1 MSNASNVIRCMFA
14 RSLTISLAAVLFAV
28 VPAHPAA
35 AQGTARDTAESDVGR
50 LRAELHR
57 SYPSLAYV
65 ERYRRAF
72 PAEVQGS
79 DALWRAGAPL
89 PLISSNGDLVRA
101 LVGLQDQHVS
111 LAGPNAGGSQTLG
124 VLFRT
129 SSDGHMIVWR
139 VFEPSVAGVREGDV
153 VQAVD
158 GTPTAAWL
166 ERAAVTTFGGNRR
179 SRAAEAAQRLGLGTT
194 VVHQTAGLGR
204 SVTLTIRS
212 GTAVA
217 RRVTLPWLPMTASR
231 GAAVAAAL
239 DRADLP
245 RTLEVDG
252 RRVGTLRLG
261 GFAPQFDSAFTA
273 AADEA
278 EKRPGVTE
286 EEAMIAGFCAVVRRF
301 IAEGDALASAS
312 DVLLLDLRGNFGGFQ
327 REARLFA
334 EALAPAP
341 LPASFDVFATGRAGT
356 LRLEPLPDDPSCGRL
371 ARARPLVVLTDAGT
385 RSSGEFMAAWLWG
398 AGATVA
404 GERTLGGG
412 GGLDSQAQGFELPQ
426 LGLRVKMSGAFTV
439 FDVTQALSAGETA
452 EAPLLDQ
459 VAREGFAPSR
469 TRPFA
474 IQAAGL
480 RPDLEEPT
488 TLADL
493 RDGGVSLATRI
504 VRRIRTQG
512 GLP

>member
-1 MSNASNVIRCMFA
+1 MSNASSVIRCMFA
-14 RSLTISLAAVLFAV
+14 HPLTISLAAVLLAV
-28 VPAHPAA
+28 VPTRPVVGQDKAP
-35 AQGTARDTAESDVGR
+35 DTAESDVGR
-50 LRAELHR
+50 LRAELLR

-89 PLISSNGDLVRA
+89 PRVRTSGDLVRA

-111 LAGPNAGGSQTLG
+111 LAGPNAGGSETLG

-139 VFEPSVAGVREGDV
+139 VFDPDVAGVREGDV
-153 VQAVD
+153 VLAVD

-166 ERAAVTTFGGNRR
+166 ERAAATTFGGNRR
-179 SRAAEAAQRLGLGTT
+179 SRAAEAAQRLGVGTA

-204 SVTLTIRS
+204 TVTLTIRS
-212 GTAVA
+212 GAAVA
-217 RRVTLPWLPMTASR
+217 RRVTLPWLPMTAPR

-252 RRVGTLRLG
+252 LRVGTLRLG

-286 EEAMIAGFCAVVRRF
+286 EEAMLAGFCAVVRSF
-301 IAEGDALASAS
+301 IAEADAVARAS

-327 REARLFA
+327 REARLLA
-334 EALAPAP
+334 AALAPVS
-341 LPASFDVFATGRAGT
+341 LPETFDVFATGRAGT
-356 LRLEPLPDDPSCGRL
+356 LRLEPLPDDPSCGRI
-371 ARARPLVVLTDAGT
+371 APARPLVVLTDAGT
-385 RSSGEFMAAWLWG
+385 RSAGEHMAAWLWG
-398 AGATVA
+398 AGAVVA

-412 GGLDSQAQGFELPQ
+412 GGLDSEAQGFELPQ
-426 LGLRVKMSGAFTV
+426 LGFRVRTSGTFTV
-439 FDVTQALSAGETA
+439 FDVTHALRAGETA
-452 EAPLLDQ
+452 EPPLLDL
-459 VAREGFAPSR
+459 VARDSFAPSR

-474 IQAAGL
+474 IQAAGV
-480 RPDLEEPT
+480 RPDLAAPA

-493 RDGGVSLATRI
+493 RDGGLSWATRI
-504 VRRIRTQG
+504 VHRLRTQG